1 MLSCY
6 QQGEKLMSLIP
17 QKCPSCASPL
27 KVTQLT
33 CISCGTGVV
42 GSFELS
48 PFLRLSDQGLQF
60 LTIFVR
66 NRGNVKE
73 MARET
78 GESYWAIRRQLDE
91 IIEEMGFGDD
101 AGPSEANLATQRQ
114 EILQQLSQGEISVED
129 AKKLLTQLGES

>member
-1 MLSCY
+1 
-6 QQGEKLMSLIP
+6 MSIIP
-17 QKCPSCASPL
+17 QKCPSCSSPL

-48 PFLRLSDQGLQF
+48 PFARLSAASLHF
-60 LTIFVR
+60 LEAFVR

-78 GESYWAIRRQLDE
+78 GESYWTIRRQLDE
-91 IIEEMGFGDD
+91 IITEMGFDLGQ
-101 AGPSEANLATQRQ
+101 PSPNDIATRRQ
-114 EILQQLSQGEISVED
+114 EILQQLSQGEISVDE
-129 AKKLLTQLGES
+129 AKQLLTQLGEE

>member
-1 MLSCY
+1 M
-6 QQGEKLMSLIP
+6 
-17 QKCPSCASPL
+17 

-48 PFLRLSDQGLQF
+48 PFLRLSAQSLQF
-60 LTIFVR
+60 LTVFVR

-91 IIEEMGFGDD
+91 VIEEMGFADED
-101 AGPSEANLATQRQ
+101 ESHEADLANQRQ
-114 EILQQLSQGEISVED
+114 EILQQLSRGEIGVED
-129 AKKLLTQLGES
+129 AKQLLTQLGE

>member
-1 MLSCY
+1 
-6 QQGEKLMSLIP
+6 MSVIP
-17 QKCPSCASPL
+17 QKCPSCSSPL

-48 PFLRLSDQGLQF
+48 PFVRLSTESLHF
-60 LTIFVR
+60 LEVFIR

-78 GESYWAIRRQLDE
+78 GESYWVIRRQLDE
-91 IIEEMGFGDD
+91 VIQEMGFD
-101 AGPSEANLATQRQ
+101 AEMLSQEDLAASRQ
-114 EILQQLSQGEISVED
+114 EILQQLRDGLISVEE
-129 AKKLLTQLGES
+129 AKKSLAALGEN

>member
-1 MLSCY
+1 
-6 QQGEKLMSLIP
+6 MSVIP

-42 GSFELS
+42 GNFELS
-48 PFLRLSDQGLQF
+48 PFVRLSIENLQF
-60 LTIFVR
+60 LEVFIR

-78 GESYWAIRRQLDE
+78 GESYWVIRRQLDE
-91 IIEEMGFGDD
+91 VIQEMGFDSD
-101 AGPSEANLATQRQ
+101 TISQEELTASRQ
-114 EILQQLSQGEISVED
+114 EILQQLRDGVISVAE
-129 AKKLLTQLGES
+129 AKKLLTALGEN

>member
-1 MLSCY
+1 
-6 QQGEKLMSLIP
+6 MSVIP

-42 GSFELS
+42 GNFELS
-48 PFLRLSDQGLQF
+48 PFVRLSIESLQF
-60 LTIFVR
+60 LEVFIR

-78 GESYWAIRRQLDE
+78 GESYWVIRRRLDE
-91 IIEEMGFGDD
+91 VIEEMGFDSD
-101 AGPSEANLATQRQ
+101 IPSQEDLAASRQ
-114 EILQQLSQGEISVED
+114 EILRQLSEGEINVAE
-129 AKKLLTQLGES
+129 AKKLLTALGEN

>member
-1 MLSCY
+1 
-6 QQGEKLMSLIP
+6 MSLIP
-17 QKCPSCASPL
+17 QKCPSCSSPL

-33 CISCGTGVV
+33 CVSCGTGVV

-48 PFLRLSDQGLQF
+48 PFLRLSDKSLQF
-60 LTIFVR
+60 LTVFVR

-91 IIEEMGFGDD
+91 IIEEMGFADEIK
-101 AGPSEANLATQRQ
+101 PSEADLAAQRQ
-114 EILQQLSQGEISVED
+114 EILQQLSQGEISVAE
-129 AKKLLTQLGES
+129 AKKSLTQLGE

>member
-1 MLSCY
+1 
-6 QQGEKLMSLIP
+6 MSNIP

-33 CISCGTGVV
+33 CVACGTGVV
-42 GSFELS
+42 GNFELS
-48 PFLRLSDQGLQF
+48 PLLRLSNQSLQF
-60 LTIFVR
+60 LEVFVR

-91 IIEEMGFGDD
+91 VIEEMGFAVD
-101 AGPSEANLATQRQ
+101 APSQTDLATRRQ
-114 EILQQLSQGEISVED
+114 EILLQLSEGEISVEE
-129 AKKLLTQLGES
+129 AKKYLTSLGED

>member
-1 MLSCY
+1 
-6 QQGEKLMSLIP
+6 MSLIP
-17 QKCPSCASPL
+17 QKCPSCSSPL

-48 PFLRLSDQGLQF
+48 PFLRLSDDSLHF
-60 LTIFVR
+60 LEVFVR

-73 MARET
+73 MERET

-91 IIEEMGFGDD
+91 IIEEMGFADE
-101 AGPSEANLATQRQ
+101 AGPSEADLATQRQ

-129 AKKLLTQLGES
+129 AKKSLTQLGE

>member
-1 MLSCY
+1 
-6 QQGEKLMSLIP
+6 MSLIP

-33 CISCGTGVV
+33 CVSCGTGVV

-48 PFLRLSDQGLQF
+48 PFLRLSDPSLRF
-60 LTIFVR
+60 LTVFVR

-91 IIEEMGFGDD
+91 IIEEMGFTDES
-101 AGPSEANLATQRQ
+101 GPSEADLATQRQ
-114 EILQQLSQGEISVED
+114 KILQQLSQGEISVEE
-129 AKKLLTQLGES
+129 AKKLLTQLGE

>member
-1 MLSCY
+1 
-6 QQGEKLMSLIP
+6 MSAIP
-17 QKCPSCASPL
+17 QKCPSCSAPL

-48 PFLRLSDQGLQF
+48 PFVRLTSKSLQF
-60 LTIFVR
+60 LEVFIR

-78 GESYWAIRRQLDE
+78 GESYWVIRRLLDE
-91 IIEEMGFGDD
+91 VIEEMGFDTD
-101 AGPSEANLATQRQ
+101 APSQEDLAVSRQ
-114 EILQQLSQGEISVED
+114 EILQRLREGKISVEE
-129 AKKLLTQLGES
+129 AKKSLTQLGE

>member
-1 MLSCY
+1 
-6 QQGEKLMSLIP
+6 MSNIP

-48 PFLRLSDQGLQF
+48 RFLRLSEKSLAF
-60 LTIFVR
+60 LDAFIR

-91 IIEEMGFGDD
+91 VIEEMGYSVDQ
-101 AGPSEANLATQRQ
+101 PSQADLASSRQ
-114 EILQQLSQGEISVED
+114 EILQQLSQGEISVEE
-129 AKKLLTQLGES
+129 AKKLLTKLGEGKP

>member
-1 MLSCY
+1 
-6 QQGEKLMSLIP
+6 MSIIP
-17 QKCPSCASPL
+17 QKCPSCSAPL

-48 PFLRLSDQGLQF
+48 PFFRLSSESLGF
-60 LTIFVR
+60 LEAFIR

-78 GESYWAIRRQLDE
+78 GESYWTIRRQLDE
-91 IIEEMGFGDD
+91 VIEEMGFPADQ
-101 AGPSEANLATQRQ
+101 PSQADLSTRRQ
-114 EILQQLSQGEISVED
+114 EILYQLSQGVISVEE
-129 AKKLLTQLGES
+129 AKKLLTQLGEA